1 MKKSSQQGMTTLGWI
16 LVIAVAGMIVL
27 TGLKVIPMYME
38 YYQVRSVM
46 DSVVTDTSL
55 DPRSKK
61 ELSDAI
67 IKRLLI
73 NSIRYIKREHLSIDR
88 ENDKTI
94 VSIEYEV
101 RQPYVDQLFIGGNF
115 SYSVV
120 IDR

>member
-1 MKKSSQQGMTTLGWI
+1 M
-16 LVIAVAGMIVL
+16 
-27 TGLKVIPMYME
+27 
-38 YYQVRSVM
+38 RSVM

-67 IKRLLI
+67 VKRLLI
-73 NSIRYIKREHLSIDR
+73 NSIRYIKRENLSFAR
-88 ENDKTI
+88 ENDKTT

-101 RQPYVDQLFIGGNF
+101 RKPYVDQLYIGGNF